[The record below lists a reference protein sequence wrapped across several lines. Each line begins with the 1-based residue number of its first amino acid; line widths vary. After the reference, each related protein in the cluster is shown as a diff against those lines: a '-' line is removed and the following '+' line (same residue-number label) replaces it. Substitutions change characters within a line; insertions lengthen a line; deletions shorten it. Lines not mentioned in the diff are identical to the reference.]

1 MAQSIEESRAK
12 AAAQTREYRKTPEY
26 RAWRE
31 ANRDHINRYKR
42 ERRLQRRL
50 SNPDY
55 KAVADRQIEAVRRSL
70 ATLTPSPTVADLVAN
85 QQLKHIQAT
94 LYSRQKS
101 KLRKALIRQCQHL
114 GHISGAA
121 MRRRYEQFDNACA
134 YCGHKPHN
142 PLELEIEHVLAISA
156 DGPHCLS
163 NIVPACTSC
172 NSSKRNHPWLRWFKA
187 QPFYSVQRRRKIER
201 ILSSTPYPVKQL
213 DLLPTW
219 VLPGL

>member
-12 AAAQTREYRKTPEY
+12 ARAQQRKYRTTPEY

-50 SNPDY
+50 TDPAY
-55 KAVADRQIEAVRRSL
+55 KVLADRQIEAVRRSL
-70 ATLTPSPTVADLVAN
+70 ATLTPSPTVAALVAN
-85 QQLKHIQAT
+85 QHLKHIEAT

-101 KLRKALIRQCQHL
+101 KLRKALIKQCQHL
-114 GHISGAA
+114 GHISGAT
-121 MRRRYEQFDNACA
+121 MRRHYQKFDNACA

-142 PLELEIEHVLAISA
+142 LLELEIEHVLAISA
-156 DGPHCLS
+156 GGPHCLS

-172 NSSKRNHPWLRWFKA
+172 NSSKRNHPWLKWFKA
-187 QPFYSVQRRRKIER
+187 QPFYSAERRRKIEHT
-201 ILSSTPYPVKQL
+201 LSSTPYPVKQL
-213 DLLPTW
+213 DLLPSW

>member
-1 MAQSIEESRAK
+1 MAQSIEERKAK

-55 KAVADRQIEAVRRSL
+55 KSVADRQIEAVRRSL
-70 ATLTPSPTVADLVAN
+70 ATLTPSPTVAALVIN
-85 QQLKHIQAT
+85 QQLKHIEAT

-101 KLRKALIRQCQHL
+101 KLRKALIKQCQHL

-121 MRRRYEQFDNACA
+121 MRRRYEQFDSACA

-156 DGPHCLS
+156 GGPHCLS

-172 NSSKRNHPWLRWFKA
+172 NSSKRNHPWLRWFRS

-219 VLPGL
+219 VLPSL